1 MSPDRR
7 RVAVLTTGRQD
18 YGILRSSLHRMASD
32 DRFDLRLWVGGMHL
46 DQRFGRTVEL
56 IRADGLQPAR
66 ELPFLHDPPDIAA
79 DSSAAIAAVSA
90 AVAADRPAMLV
101 LLGDRTETLAA
112 AFAALV
118 ARVPVVHLHGGEES
132 EGVLDN
138 ACRHAITKLS
148 HLHLVSHF
156 RHAERVIQMGE
167 DPANVVIVG
176 AAGLDNLY
184 RPDLPDDAELARV
197 LSRAIG
203 ERLVMVTMHPSTLG
217 ATSLEDAEAVAAAMA
232 AVNATYVITAPNS
245 DAGGD
250 AIRSF
255 WRGWVGARPN
265 AVLVDALGER
275 LYWGLMRRARV
286 VLGNSSSGIIEA
298 PAAGA
303 AVINVGDRQ
312 GGRFRYGQ
320 VTDVPGNAEEIRV
333 ALAAALDAT
342 RPGPTASVGG
352 YPSGPAAPR
361 IVEAISGWAPP
372 NPPRKQF
379 RDLSCTSTS

>member
-18 YGILRSSLHRMASD
+18 YGILRSCLHRMASD
-32 DRFDLRLWVGGMHL
+32 DRFDLRLWAGGMHL
-46 DQRFGRTVEL
+46 DERFGRTVEL
-56 IRADGLQPAR
+56 IRADGLQPTR
-66 ELPFLHDPPDIAA
+66 ELAFLHDPPDAAA
-79 DSSAAIAAVSA
+79 DSSAAIAAVHA
-90 AVAADRPAMLV
+90 ALIADRPEMLV

-112 AFAALV
+112 AFAALL

-132 EGVLDN
+132 EGAIDN

-148 HLHLVSHF
+148 HLHLVSHA

-167 DPANVVIVG
+167 DPDNVVIVG

-184 RPDLPDDAELARV
+184 RSDLPDDAELTRV
-197 LSRAIG
+197 LSRDIG
-203 ERLVMVTMHPSTLG
+203 ERLVVVTMHPVTLG
-217 ATSLEDAEAVAAAMA
+217 PTSLAEVEAVAAAMA
-232 AVNATYVITAPNS
+232 AVSATYVITAPNS
-245 DAGGD
+245 DEGGGT
-250 AIRSF
+250 IRSF
-255 WRGWVGARPN
+255 WQDWVGSRGN

-275 LYWGLMRRARV
+275 LYWGLIRRAHV

-312 GGRFRYGQ
+312 LGRFRSGQ
-320 VTDVPGNAEEIRV
+320 VAEVPAVEAAIRG
-333 ALAAALDAT
+333 ALATALASP
-342 RPGPTASVGG
+342 RPDQAVLPGG
-352 YPSGPAAPR
+352 YPSGPASLR
-361 IVEAISGWAPP
+361 IVAAIASWTPP

-379 RDLSCTSTS
+379 RNLSCAPTS